1 MAVVNGL
8 GGSVTFSDGYVSN
21 VTDWSISF
29 AGAELDTTAMGTT
42 GNWETYIPGRRSWT
56 GTYTA
61 WWDDAAQKIIGPNA
75 NPATTGVAD
84 APASATFFFASG
96 GSTDGSIAG
105 NIIITGVETNVTT
118 DSANTVT
125 FTFRGTASPTYTEY
139 AA

>member
-8 GGSVTFSDGYVSN
+8 GGSVTFASGYTSN

-61 WWDDAAQKIIGPNA
+61 WWAAEGTDILTPNA
-75 NPATTGVAD
+75 NPATGGSYFCRVNSLLQ
-84 APASATFFFASG
+84 PKPHFASG
-96 GSTDGSIAG
+96 WCKLFLWRSHPVRHCKS
-105 NIIITGVETNVTT
+105 
-118 DSANTVT
+118 
-125 FTFRGTASPTYTEY
+125 RR
-139 AA
+139 

>member
-8 GGSVTFSDGYVSN
+8 GGSVTFASGYTSN

-61 WWDDAAQKIIGPNA
+61 WWAAEGTDILTPNA
-75 NPATTGVAD
+75 NPATGGIAD
-84 APASATFFFASG
+84 DGASATFRFAD
-96 GSTDGSIAG
+96 GSTDGTIAG
-105 NIIITGVETNVTT
+105 NIIITGIETNVTT
-118 DSANTVT
+118 DSANTLT
-125 FTFRGTASPTYTEY
+125 FTFRGTASPTFTVF